1 MGLEAILGEIDDN
14 KQQLDAIRPLNEKN
28 LKAFKEYYRIGLTYT
43 SNALEGNSMTISET
57 KVILEDGLTVGGK
70 PLKDILETTGHSQAY
85 DYMFSLMHNPEL
97 TVEQIKTLHKLFY
110 QAIDAAEAGEY
121 RHENVIITGSQ
132 YAPTDYRD
140 IEYEMEDLVQW
151 ANEYRT
157 LFHPVQYA
165 ALLHQKFIFIHPFID
180 GNGRTA
186 RLLMNLALI
195 QAGYEIAVIPPVVRQ
210 DYIQYLERAHRDP
223 EPFQHLRRTSSRNT
237 A

>member
-97 TVEQIKTLHKLFY
+97 TVEQIKTLPKIVL
-110 QAIDAAEAGEY
+110 
-121 RHENVIITGSQ
+121 
-132 YAPTDYRD
+132 
-140 IEYEMEDLVQW
+140 
-151 ANEYRT
+151 
-157 LFHPVQYA
+157 
-165 ALLHQKFIFIHPFID
+165 
-180 GNGRTA
+180 
-186 RLLMNLALI
+186 
-195 QAGYEIAVIPPVVRQ
+195 
-210 DYIQYLERAHRDP
+210 
-223 EPFQHLRRTSSRNT
+223 SSY
-237 A
+237 